1 MQTHLSG
8 GYLEAF
14 YDILEFL
21 SQVRET
27 DEERVWSRVLEK
39 LSVAL
44 DAEAATYFLFL
55 PRERKLFARYSL
67 GVAADKLADLP
78 VAVGEGVCG
87 WVAKHHETIVIEDAY
102 KDARFL
108 SRADEI
114 TGFTTRNILAVPLMD
129 RLDLSGVVEFL
140 NKRGAC
146 FSASDMRF
154 ADSVCRMTLV
164 MLRSLRFEAMV
175 SKVSS
180 YHSSVLQNLGGGF
193 LAVDL
198 QGRTVL
204 INPAAKKLLSLSP
217 DMPLNL
223 PAAQVLQHVPEMAD
237 ILMQTVATRRTVKR
251 QELRWKHEG
260 GEHILGYSTLLLQ
273 DPDGNTSGAGITFQD
288 ITQFKG
294 PAA

>member
-1 MQTHLSG
+1 MKTPLSG
-8 GYLEAF
+8 GYLEAL
-14 YDILEFL
+14 YDVLEFL

-44 DAEAATYFLFL
+44 DAEASTYFLYL
-55 PRERKLFARYSL
+55 PRDRKLIARYSL
-67 GVAADKLADLP
+67 GVSADRLGELP
-78 VAVGEGVCG
+78 IAMGEGVCG
-87 WVAKHHETIVIEDAY
+87 WVAKHHEAIIIEDAY
-102 KDARFL
+102 KDSRFL
-108 SRADEI
+108 SKADEI
-114 TGFTTRNILAVPLMD
+114 TGFKTRNILAVPLMD
-129 RLDLSGVVEFL
+129 RLDLSGVVELL
-140 NKRGAC
+140 NKRQGC
-146 FSASDMRF
+146 FSAEDMRF
-154 ADSVCRMTLV
+154 AEAACRLSLV
-164 MLRSLRFEAMV
+164 LLRSLRFEAMV
-175 SKVSS
+175 TKVSS

-204 INPAAKKLLSLSP
+204 INPAAKKILSLSP
-217 DMPLNL
+217 DLPLNL
-223 PAAQVLQHVPEMAD
+223 PAAQVLQHVPEMSD

-260 GEHILGYSTLLLQ
+260 AEHILGYSTLLLQ

-294 PAA
+294 

>member
-1 MQTHLSG
+1 MKTPLSG
-8 GYLEAF
+8 GYLGAF

-44 DAEAATYFLFL
+44 DAEAATYFLYM
-55 PRERKLFARYSL
+55 PRERKLIARYSL
-67 GVAADKLADLP
+67 GVSADKLAGFP
-78 VAVGEGVCG
+78 IPMGEGVCG
-87 WVAKHHETIVIEDAY
+87 WVAKHHEDIIIEDAY

-108 SRADEI
+108 SKADEI
-114 TGFTTRNILAVPLMD
+114 TGFTTRNILALPLMD
-129 RLDLSGVVEFL
+129 RLDLTGVVELL
-140 NKRGAC
+140 NKRGGC
-146 FSASDMRF
+146 FTAEDMRF
-154 ADSVCRMTLV
+154 ADSVCRLCVVT
-164 MLRSLRFEAMV
+164 LRSLRFEAMV
-175 SKVSS
+175 GKVSS

-217 DMPLNL
+217 DLPLNL

-237 ILMQTVATRRTVKR
+237 ILMKTVSTRHTVKR
-251 QELRWKHEG
+251 QELRWRHDG
-260 GEHILGYSTLLLQ
+260 AEHILGYSTLLLQ

-288 ITQFKG
+288 ITQFK
-294 PAA
+294 A